1 MPAEPRTEPGHEL
14 GHEPTSHTTLAP
26 PPPRPKNAR
35 PPHPVAARTVAALA
49 KPMKELV
56 ILGAGKI
63 GRMVT
68 HLMARCGDYTVRV
81 GDVAQAAIDHLG
93 KKYPGTV
100 KGQVV
105 DFGNAGSLDAILKG
119 AWAVVS
125 CAPFHCNPLI
135 AQRAKA
141 HGVHYFDLTED
152 VEVTQQ
158 VKELA
163 TGASTLFAPQCGLA
177 PGFITIVANHLMKSM
192 TEVSDLHLRVG
203 ALPRYPSNRL
213 KYNLTWSTEG
223 LINEYCNPCEAVENG
238 QLTTLPPME
247 QLERLTIDGVD
258 YEAFNTSGGLGTLAI
273 TLKDRV
279 KNVNYKTIRY
289 PGHCELMKFLL
300 HDLQM
305 QDQQGLLRDIFEKSL
320 PATFQDQIVI
330 FVSATG
336 KYLGRLTERTYAK
349 TIYHLQ
355 IDGENWSGIQITTAA
370 GVTAIV
376 DMLAQGQLPT
386 QGLLKMETVDFEA
399 FLKNRFGKYYA

>member
-1 MPAEPRTEPGHEL
+1 MH
-14 GHEPTSHTTLAP
+14 
-26 PPPRPKNAR
+26 
-35 PPHPVAARTVAALA
+35 
-49 KPMKELV
+49 ELV

-63 GRMVT
+63 GRMVA
-68 HLMARCGDYTVRV
+68 HLMTTCGDYAVRV
-81 GDVAQAAIDHLG
+81 GDVAQPAVDHLTR
-93 KKYPGTV
+93 KYPGLR
-100 KGQVV
+100 GQVV
-105 DFGNAGSLDAILKG
+105 DFASAQSLDAILKG
-119 AWAVVS
+119 AWAVIS

-152 VEVTQQ
+152 VEVTHQ
-158 VKELA
+158 VKQLA
-163 TGASTLFAPQCGLA
+163 EGSKTLFAPQCGLA
-177 PGFITIVANHLMKSM
+177 PGFITIVANHLMRSM
-192 TEVSDLHLRVG
+192 TEVTDLRLRVG

-223 LINEYCNPCEAVENG
+223 LINEYCNPCESVEHG
-238 QLTTLPPME
+238 QLTTVPPLE

-305 QDQQGLLRDIFEKSL
+305 QEQQGLLRDIFEKAL

-336 KYLGRLTERTYAK
+336 KYLGRLSERTYAK

-376 DMLAQGQLPT
+376 DMVRAGQLPSA
-386 QGLLKMETVDFEA
+386 GLLKMENVDYEL

>member
-1 MPAEPRTEPGHEL
+1 MPAPQDAM
-14 GHEPTSHTTLAP
+14 HT
-26 PPPRPKNAR
+26 
-35 PPHPVAARTVAALA
+35 
-49 KPMKELV
+49 LV

-68 HLMARCGDYTVRV
+68 HLMATCGDYHVRV
-81 GDVAQAAIDHLG
+81 GDVAQPAVDLVTRRHAQ
-93 KKYPGTV
+93 V

-135 AQRAKA
+135 AERAKA
-141 HGVHYFDLTED
+141 AGVHYFDLTED
-152 VEVTQQ
+152 VEVTHA
-158 VKELA
+158 VKRLA
-163 TGASTLFAPQCGLA
+163 DGAGTVFAPQCGLA

-192 TEVSDLHLRVG
+192 TEVSDLRLRVG

-238 QLTTLPPME
+238 QLTTVPPLE

-305 QDQQGLLRDIFEKSL
+305 QDQQGLLRDIFERAL
-320 PATFQDQIVI
+320 PTTFQDQIVI

-336 KYLGRLTERTYAK
+336 KYLGRLSERTWAK
-349 TIYHLQ
+349 TIYHQ
-355 IDGENWSGIQITTAA
+355 SIDGDNWSGIQITTAA
-370 GVTAIV
+370 GVAGIV
-376 DMLAQGQLPT
+376 DMVRAGQLPSS
-386 QGLLKMETVDFEA
+386 GLLRMETVDYEA
-399 FLKNRFGKYYA
+399 FLQNRFGRYYA

>member
-1 MPAEPRTEPGHEL
+1 
-14 GHEPTSHTTLAP
+14 
-26 PPPRPKNAR
+26 
-35 PPHPVAARTVAALA
+35 
-49 KPMKELV
+49 MKELV

-63 GRMVT
+63 GRMVC
-68 HLMARCGDYTVRV
+68 HFMATCGDYNVRI
-81 GDVAQAAIDHLG
+81 GDVAQDAVDHLT
-93 KKYPGTV
+93 KKYPGKV

-105 DFGNAGSLDAILKG
+105 DFGNAASVATILKG

-125 CAPFHCNPLI
+125 CAPYHCNPLI
-135 AQRAKA
+135 ARQCKEL
-141 HGVHYFDLTED
+141 GVHYFDLTED

-158 VKELA
+158 VKSLA
-163 TGASTLFAPQCGLA
+163 AGAQSLFAPQCGLA

-192 TEVSDLHLRVG
+192 TEVSDLRLRVG

-223 LINEYCNPCEAVENG
+223 LINEYCNPCESVLHGE
-238 QLTTLPPME
+238 LTTVPPLE
-247 QLERLTIDGVD
+247 QLERLTIDGVE

-279 KNVNYKTIRY
+279 ANVNYKTIRY

-305 QDQQGLLRDIFEKSL
+305 QDQQGMLRDIFEKSL
-320 PATFQDQIVI
+320 PATFQDQIVV

-336 KYLGRLTERTYAK
+336 KYHGRLTERTYAK
-349 TIYHLQ
+349 TIYHTL

-370 GVTAIV
+370 GVVAVV
-376 DMLAQGQLPT
+376 DMVAQGQLPAK
-386 QGLLKMETVDFEA
+386 GLLKMEDVGYEA
-399 FLKNRFGKYYA
+399 FLQNRFGKHYA

>member
-1 MPAEPRTEPGHEL
+1 MQ
-14 GHEPTSHTTLAP
+14 
-26 PPPRPKNAR
+26 
-35 PPHPVAARTVAALA
+35 
-49 KPMKELV
+49 ELV

-68 HLMARCGDYTVRV
+68 HLMASCGDYRVRV
-81 GDVAQAAIDHLG
+81 GDVAQGAVDHLAA
-93 KKYPGTV
+93 KYPQV
-100 KGQVV
+100 RGQVV
-105 DFGNAGSLDAILKG
+105 DFADAKSLDNILAG
-119 AWAVVS
+119 AWAVIS

-135 AQRAKA
+135 AQRSKV

-152 VEVTQQ
+152 VEVTHQ

-163 TGASTLFAPQCGLA
+163 ADATTLFAPQCGLA
-177 PGFITIVANHLMKSM
+177 PGFITVVANHLMKSM
-192 TEVSDLHLRVG
+192 TEVSDLRLRVG

-223 LINEYCNPCEAVENG
+223 LINEYCNPCESVENG
-238 QLTTLPPME
+238 QLTTVPPLE

-279 KNVNYKTIRY
+279 KNVNYKTIRF
-289 PGHCELMKFLL
+289 PGHCDLMKFLL

-305 QDQQGLLRDIFEKSL
+305 QDQQGLLRDIFERSL

-336 KYLGRLTERTYAK
+336 RVHGRLTERTYAK
-349 TIYHLQ
+349 TIYHTL

-376 DMLAQGQLPT
+376 DMLRAGQLPT
-386 QGLLKMETVDFEA
+386 RGLLKMESVDYEQ
-399 FLKNRFGKYYA
+399 FLQNRFGKYYA